1 MSPLV
6 VTLQV
11 VALTAALLSLA
22 GILTWAERRVLGLF
36 QDRYGPNRVGPFGLL
51 QPFADGVKLM
61 TKEDWVPP
69 FADRPVFVLAPAI
82 VFVTALLGFAVI
94 PFADG
99 LVISDLDVGLLFF
112 LGLLSLGVYSVVLG
126 GWASNSK
133 FALLGGLR
141 AAAQLISYEIPLGLA
156 LIGVVML
163 AGSLRLSTIVAAQQ
177 DLWFIVTQPLGF
189 LLFLIAGIAEA
200 RRVPFDLP
208 EAENELVAGFHT
220 EYSGM
225 KFALFFVGEYV
236 DVVLISAA
244 ITVLFLGGWHGPLL
258 PPLVWFML
266 KTGLFIFV
274 FFWVRAI
281 LPRLRYDQ
289 LMAFNWKVLLP
300 LALVNI
306 LVSGAL
312 ALWLAPAS

>member
-11 VALTAALLSLA
+11 VAFTAALLSLA

-51 QPFADGVKLM
+51 QPFADGVKLLM
-61 TKEDWVPP
+61 KEDWVPP

>member
-1 MSPLV
+1 MSPLA

-11 VALTAALLSLA
+11 LVLAAALLTLA
-22 GILTWAERRVLGLF
+22 GVLTWAERRVLGLL
-36 QDRYGPNRVGPFGLL
+36 QDRLGPNRVGPFGIL
-51 QPFADGVKLM
+51 QPFADGVKLL
-61 TKEDWVPP
+61 TKEDWIPP

-82 VFVTALLGFAVI
+82 VFVSALLGFGVI

-99 LVISDLDVGLLFF
+99 VVVSDLDVGLLFL
-112 LGLLSLGVYSVVLG
+112 LGMLSLGVYSIVLG

-133 FALLGGLR
+133 FALLGALR
-141 AAAQLISYEIPLGLA
+141 AAAQLISYELPLGLA
-156 LIGVVML
+156 LVGVMML
-163 AGSLRLSTIVAAQQ
+163 AGSFRLSAIVAAQRE
-177 DLWFIVTQPLGF
+177 LWFIALQPVGF
-189 LLFLIAGIAEA
+189 LIFLIAGVAEA

-236 DVVLISAA
+236 EIVLISAA
-244 ITVLFLGGWHGPLL
+244 ITVLFLGGWHGPVL
-258 PPLVWFML
+258 PPPVWFAL
-266 KTGLFIFV
+266 KTGLFVFV

-289 LMAFNWKVLLP
+289 LMTLSWKLLLP

-312 ALWLAPAS
+312 ALWLRPSP